1 MAAEYDEIL
10 ARLLPHLQRFAEP
23 EVKLNEDVSLIE
35 GLGLDSNKVLDLIL
49 EVEDEFDISMPMNLL
64 ADVHTVR
71 DLAQI
76 IEQRQPMQE

>member
-10 ARLLPHLQRFAEP
+10 ARLVPYLKRFAEP
-23 EVKLNEDVSLIE
+23 GGKLNEDVHLVE
-35 GLGLDSNKVLDLIL
+35 GLGLDSSKVLDLIL

-64 ADVHTVR
+64 TDVHTVR

-76 IEQRQPMQE
+76 IKQLQPVQE

>member
-10 ARLLPHLQRFAEP
+10 VRLVPHLQRFAEP
-23 EVKLNEDVSLIE
+23 GVELNKDVNLIE

-64 ADVHTVR
+64 TDVHTVR
-71 DLAQI
+71 DLAQL
-76 IEQRQPMQE
+76 IEQLQPIKK

>member
-10 ARLLPHLQRFAEP
+10 ARLVPHLQRFAEP
-23 EVKLNEDVSLIE
+23 EIRLDEDVNLIE

-64 ADVHTVR
+64 TDVHTVR
-71 DLAQI
+71 DLAQF
-76 IEQRQPMQE
+76 IEQLQPVQE